1 MLNLVKRKE
10 VAIREFGTLPKLCI
24 SNIQGKLKTKVMQ
37 FFFGGGGGWGDSR
50 SKGVRARCKGD
61 VQMVNVI
68 APKES
73 NKFYSK
79 IPNNQIT
86 NSSTFLTW
94 FI

>member
-1 MLNLVKRKE
+1 
-10 VAIREFGTLPKLCI
+10 
-24 SNIQGKLKTKVMQ
+24 MQ
-37 FFFGGGGGWGDSR
+37 FFLEGGGGGGGDSR

>member
-1 MLNLVKRKE
+1 
-10 VAIREFGTLPKLCI
+10 
-24 SNIQGKLKTKVMQ
+24 MQ
-37 FFFGGGGGWGDSR
+37 FFLEGGGVGWFEEQT
-50 SKGVRARCKGD
+50 RCNMED

-86 NSSTFLTW
+86 NSSTFVTW

>member
-1 MLNLVKRKE
+1 
-10 VAIREFGTLPKLCI
+10 
-24 SNIQGKLKTKVMQ
+24 MQ
-37 FFFGGGGGWGDSR
+37 FFLEGGGGVGGFEEQT
-50 SKGVRARCKGD
+50 RCNMED

-86 NSSTFLTW
+86 NSSTFVTW

>member
-1 MLNLVKRKE
+1 
-10 VAIREFGTLPKLCI
+10 
-24 SNIQGKLKTKVMQ
+24 MQ
-37 FFFGGGGGWGDSR
+37 FFLEGGGEGGDSR

-68 APKES
+68 APNES

>member
-1 MLNLVKRKE
+1 
-10 VAIREFGTLPKLCI
+10 
-24 SNIQGKLKTKVMQ
+24 MQ
-37 FFFGGGGGWGDSR
+37 LFGGGGGRWGDSR

>member
-1 MLNLVKRKE
+1 
-10 VAIREFGTLPKLCI
+10 
-24 SNIQGKLKTKVMQ
+24 MQ
-37 FFFGGGGGWGDSR
+37 FFLEGGGGGGDSR

-94 FI
+94 FISYRSNVCSKHFPVTKQLKLLQS

>member
-1 MLNLVKRKE
+1 
-10 VAIREFGTLPKLCI
+10 
-24 SNIQGKLKTKVMQ
+24 MQ
-37 FFFGGGGGWGDSR
+37 FFLEGGGGWGDAIFFGGGWWGDSR

>member
-1 MLNLVKRKE
+1 MQFFLE
-10 VAIREFGTLPKLCI
+10 G
-24 SNIQGKLKTKVMQ
+24 GGGGVMQ
-37 FFFGGGGGWGDSR
+37 FFLEGGWGDSR

-86 NSSTFLTW
+86 NSSTFVTW